1 MPDPVPLAEQAGL
14 TARPVA
20 AAPGLPPAAEAGSR
34 LAAMRRHLEAARP
47 ASGNEALR
55 LLRQAFPDT
64 PLAERVKAADG
75 IDRYRF

>member
-1 MPDPVPLAEQAGL
+1 MPYPGPDAGQAGL
-14 TARPVA
+14 TPRPAA

-34 LAAMRRHLEAARP
+34 LAAMRRHLEATRP

-64 PLAERVKAADG
+64 PLADRVKAADG
-75 IDRYRF
+75 IHRYRF